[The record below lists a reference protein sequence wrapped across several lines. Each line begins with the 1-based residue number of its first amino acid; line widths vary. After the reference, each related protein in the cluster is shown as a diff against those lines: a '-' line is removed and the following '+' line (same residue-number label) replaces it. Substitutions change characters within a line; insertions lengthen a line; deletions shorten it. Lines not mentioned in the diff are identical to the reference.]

1 MFVDAS
7 LATSTTNQTSL
18 KDSLDLSFHEMMKDG
33 FCFISMLFGHEVAY
47 QVLCCHDFLPPV
59 TKLETD
65 RVNGTVGYL
74 RIGSN
79 AADSIERP
87 DLKLSHDSRQD
98 SQTFDRRIL
107 ASNTNS

>member
-1 MFVDAS
+1 MI
-7 LATSTTNQTSL
+7 
-18 KDSLDLSFHEMMKDG
+18 
-33 FCFISMLFGHEVAY
+33 FCDENLR
-47 QVLCCHDFLPPV
+47 CDFFPSV
-59 TKLETD
+59 NELEAD

-107 ASNTNS
+107 ASNADS